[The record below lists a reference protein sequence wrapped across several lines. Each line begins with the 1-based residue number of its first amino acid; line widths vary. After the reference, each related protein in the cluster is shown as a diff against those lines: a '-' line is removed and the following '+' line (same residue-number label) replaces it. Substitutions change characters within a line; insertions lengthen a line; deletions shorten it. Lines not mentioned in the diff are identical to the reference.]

1 MPKTIEKILLILVD
15 YLAIHVTFFFWG
27 LLRQKLGYY
36 TEDGIFYNFFLSNLI
51 FLFWFFLFFF
61 YGLYKSWYAHSRFDE
76 FIAVLKTV
84 SIGVFLIF
92 LLTSDYR
99 IDLNSTPPF
108 SRVMIISYWF
118 MLVFVVSLGRIIIR
132 TIQRKLLQIGIG
144 RRNTVIIGW
153 SDKSRAVYDQLKK
166 SPALGYEVVGFVSLS
181 KDRIN
186 EQHDGTRVIGSVKE
200 IARLVDQ
207 YKVEE
212 IVIAPK
218 EVAPKQVLSIISR
231 CDSLPVQLKIVPD
244 IYDIVMGYGR
254 TNQLYGV
261 PLMEILPQ
269 LMPPWEKRVK
279 RTMDIGIS
287 LFVLIVFSPIWIL
300 VALAIKLESSGPVLF
315 KQKRV
320 GMNGRI
326 FTIFKF
332 RSMVHRAEK
341 ETGPIWADETDPRVT
356 VVGKIMRKMRI
367 DEIPQFFNILFNDMS
382 LIGPRPERPF
392 FVDKLKREIP
402 LYSRR
407 LRMKPGIT
415 GWAQIKAGYDT
426 SVDNVRKKLEFDLF
440 YLENMSLRMDL
451 KILLNTLYVMIAG
464 KGQ

>member
-1 MPKTIEKILLILVD
+1 MPKTIEKLFLILVD
-15 YLAIHVTFFFWG
+15 YLSIHVTFFFWG
-27 LLRQKLGYY
+27 LIRQRLGYY

-51 FLFWFFLFFF
+51 FLFLFFLFFF

-76 FIAVLKTV
+76 FIAVLKTI

-99 IDLNSTPPF
+99 IDLNSTPSL
-108 SRVMIISYWF
+108 SRIMIISYWF
-118 MLVFVVSLGRIIIR
+118 MLVFFVSLGRIIIR

-144 RRNTVIIGW
+144 RRNTIIIGW
-153 SDKSRAVYDQLKK
+153 SDKSRAIYDQLKE

-200 IARLVDQ
+200 ITRLVDE

-261 PLMEILPQ
+261 PLMEIMPQ

-279 RTMDIGIS
+279 RFMDIGIS
-287 LFVLIVFSPIWIL
+287 LFVLIVFSPIWLL
-300 VALAIKLESSGPVLF
+300 VALAIKLESPGPVLF

-341 ETGPIWADETDPRVT
+341 ETGPVWADETDPRVT
-356 VVGKIMRKMRI
+356 FVGKIMRKMRI

-382 LIGPRPERPF
+382 LIGPRPERPC

-415 GWAQIKAGYDT
+415 GWAQIKGGYDS
-426 SVDNVRKKLEFDLF
+426 SVENVRKKLEYDLF